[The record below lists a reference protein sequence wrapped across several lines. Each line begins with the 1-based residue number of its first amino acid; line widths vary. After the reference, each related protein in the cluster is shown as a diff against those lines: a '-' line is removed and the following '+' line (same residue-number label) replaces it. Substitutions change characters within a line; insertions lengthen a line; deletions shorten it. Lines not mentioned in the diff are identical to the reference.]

1 MIKQVSWAEYCSV
14 LAVLTA
20 AYYFLIIL
28 IYFRTETWQLLTGQ
42 RKLLPATTGYTDS
55 ASPPPTTE
63 EQRQYE
69 VVNDLVSELKPL
81 FEKSYIKEEMVMA
94 LQMKLIEYPQLKGT
108 AFQVAV
114 NNYIQMESE
123 NKCSVYLSEDELKG
137 LWQR

>member
-28 IYFRTETWQLLTGQ
+28 IYYRNDAWQLLSGQ

-55 ASPPPTTE
+55 TTPPLTD

-69 VVNDLVSELKPL
+69 VVNELVNELKPL

-94 LQMKLIEYPQLKGT
+94 LQIKLMEYPQLKGT

>member
-28 IYFRTETWQLLTGQ
+28 IYFRTEAWQLLSGQ

-55 ASPPPTTE
+55 ATPPLTDE
-63 EQRQYE
+63 ERQYT
-69 VVNDLVSELKPL
+69 VVNELIIELKPL
-81 FEKSYIKEEMVMA
+81 FEKGYIKEELVMS
-94 LQMKLIEYPQLKGT
+94 LQMKVAEYPQLKGT

-123 NKCSVYLSEDELKG
+123 NKCSVYLSEQELGG